1 VEETREQKLRVKV
14 RKKSEKQ
21 RNLFSDPS
29 QKVNR
34 YILVAQQGPEISKK
48 SPRSLCT
55 TLRFMKAC
63 GHSGDEGER
72 NGSISSIAL
81 RVSVYRYL
89 KFFK

>member
-1 VEETREQKLRVKV
+1 MEETREQKLRVKV

-34 YILVAQQGPEISKK
+34 YILVAQEGREISK
-48 SPRSLCT
+48 SPRSLGT
-55 TLRFMKAC
+55 TLRIHGAC
-63 GHSGDEGER
+63 GHSSDEGER
-72 NGSISSIAL
+72 DGSVNSIAA
-81 RVSVYRYL
+81 RVSVYGYL